1 MFSFWQTIPRGDIG
15 GESLQANK
23 QLECRHT
30 AELFC
35 ISDFWHKQGNVA
47 GRSGRATGAQKRNS
61 NNVREEPLHLQ
72 QYIDSSQLDE
82 DIFGSSEALL
92 PALVYVPNLAATDC
106 TVLITGETG
115 TGTELVARAIHRLS
129 YRSPRAFVRVNC
141 AAIPPE
147 RISSELLGRQKGSRS
162 QATQLRP
169 GRFQLAEGGTILLEG
184 LGNLSAEAQLALLR
198 VLQEID
204 SQPTGCDDSIR
215 SDVRLIATTHRDL
228 RAAVADGTFRSDLFD
243 RLNGFP
249 IKIPPLRERKE
260 DIPMLARYF
269 LTRYAGRAGRKLPS
283 LTRPAM
289 DLLKS
294 YPWPGNMR
302 ELQRVMERFVSLCEA
317 ESFSVAAKCI
327 PRESI
332 SARTSVRSVSGELV
346 PDEKELLEAALM
358 EMLAELPGS
367 ESGVIWDGGS
377 IGEKRE
383 YVNGEVRRGNRAG
396 MTCL

>member
-1 MFSFWQTIPRGDIG
+1 MVGRPFDPGNIG
-15 GESLQANK
+15 EESLLTNK
-23 QLECRHT
+23 QLKCRHT

-47 GRSGRATGAQKRNS
+47 GRSGRTTGAQKRNS

-72 QYIDSSQLDE
+72 QYLDSAELDE

-92 PALVYVPNLAATDC
+92 PALVYVPDLAATDC

-129 YRSPRAFVRVNC
+129 YRSSRAFVRVNC
-141 AAIPPE
+141 ASIPPQL
-147 RISSELLGRQKGSRS
+147 IASQFGRQKGSWS
-162 QATQLRP
+162 QATQPRP
-169 GRFQLAEGGTILLEG
+169 DRFQLAKGGTIFLEG
-184 LGNLSAEAQLALLR
+184 LGDLSAEAQLALLR
-198 VLQEID
+198 VLQEIE

-249 IKIPPLRERKE
+249 IKIAPLRERKE

-269 LTRYAGRAGRKLPS
+269 LNRYAGRADKTLPS
-283 LTRPAM
+283 LTRSAM
-289 DLLKS
+289 DLLQS

-332 SARTSVRSVSGELV
+332 SASIRSVSGELV
-346 PDEKELLEAALM
+346 PHENEFLEDALM
-358 EMLAELPGS
+358 EMLAELPGW

-377 IGEKRE
+377 IGKSRE
-383 YVNGEVRRGNRAG
+383 YVNGEVCRRNRAG

>member
-1 MFSFWQTIPRGDIG
+1 MLSLADRPFDPGNIG
-15 GESLQANK
+15 EESLQTNK

-61 NNVREEPLHLQ
+61 NNVREEPLQVQ
-72 QYIDSSQLDE
+72 QYIDSWQLDE

-92 PALVYVPNLAATDC
+92 PALAYVPNLAATDC

-129 YRSPRAFVRVNC
+129 HRSPQAFVRANC

-162 QATQLRP
+162 LATQPRP

-184 LGNLSAEAQLALLR
+184 LGNLSAEVQLALLR
-198 VLQEID
+198 VLQEIE

-215 SDVRLIATTHRDL
+215 SDVRLIATTNRDL
-228 RAAVADGTFRSDLFD
+228 RAAMADGTFRSDLFD

-249 IKIPPLRERKE
+249 IKIAPLRERKE

-269 LTRYAGRAGRKLPS
+269 LNRYAARADKTLPS

-289 DLLKS
+289 DLLQS
-294 YPWPGNMR
+294 YPWPGNIR

-327 PRESI
+327 LRESI
-332 SARTSVRSVSGELV
+332 SERTSVRSVSGEVV
-346 PDEKELLEAALM
+346 PNEKEFLEDALM
-358 EMLAELPGS
+358 EML
-367 ESGVIWDGGS
+367 
-377 IGEKRE
+377 
-383 YVNGEVRRGNRAG
+383 VNSLAG
-396 MTCL
+396 IRSLLEQRKH